1 MFFRNLDF
9 VFAPFRAVYNK
20 FLSVRNIQGNI
31 RVDMNRGKAMIGRG
45 KRMAGN
51 AQQKVGGWAG
61 AGAQAQGQQAGA
73 PPPPQ
78 GYPQQPG
85 YPPPGYPQQGQP
97 GYPPPPQG
105 YPQQPGYPQ
114 QYQQGANMQPGYP
127 PGMPPGGM
135 PPGGGYPPPPGGF
148 PPPPGM
154 PGMPP
159 GMPGMQPGMPNPS
172 PPVRTTGFWFWKKKF
187 CSQCE
192 QQLDKSWDACPFCA
206 QIAMQ
211 AAAAPAKLQKLK
223 TQALVLDPSG
233 TAGVQLLGWL
243 VPLQGPN
250 KGELFTL
257 QPANVIGTTPDC
269 NVCLNDKFM
278 SSKHAEIKAENGM
291 WILRDSG
298 STNGTYV
305 NNRRVDRHELVDNDF
320 IKFGSAMVKF
330 KSL

>member
-1 MFFRNLDF
+1 MFFRHLDF
-9 VFAPFRAVYNK
+9 VFAPFRAIYNK
-20 FLSVRNIQGNI
+20 YLSVRNIKGNI
-31 RVDMNRGKAMIGRG
+31 RVDMNRGKAMVGRG
-45 KRMAGN
+45 KNMANN
-51 AQQKVGGWAG
+51 ANQHMARLG
-61 AGAQAQGQQAGA
+61 GAQAQAAGAAGQQQQGA
-73 PPPPQ
+73 A
-78 GYPQQPG
+78 PQQQQQ
-85 YPPPGYPQQGQP
+85 YPQQG
-97 GYPPPPQG
+97 YP
-105 YPQQPGYPQ
+105 QPGYPQ
-114 QYQQGANMQPGYP
+114 QQQGYPPQAGYPQQAYQQGANMQPGYP
-127 PGMPPGGM
+127 PGGMPPGGM

-148 PPPPGM
+148 PPGGFPQGAPGMPGMAPGM
-154 PGMPP
+154 PGMP
-159 GMPGMQPGMPNPS
+159 NAS

-192 QQLDKSWDACPFCA
+192 QQLDKSWDGCPFCA
-206 QIAMQ
+206 QIAQQ

-233 TAGVQLLGWL
+233 TAGIQLLGWL

-250 KGELFTL
+250 KCELFTL
-257 QPANVIGTTPDC
+257 QIANVIGTTPDC
-269 NVCLNDKFM
+269 NICLTDKFM

-305 NNRRVDRHELVDNDF
+305 NNRRVDRHELIDNDF